1 MAKICGFST
10 IHISAVVQAIQAKT
24 AIIIGMKQDSAE
36 LAKALSAWL
45 SYPRELF
52 DMIKFEHTIFAL
64 PFAFIGALAATVGRT
79 PWRGYFW
86 IFMAMVGARTLAM
99 TFNRVADA
107 DLDSENP
114 RTSNRA
120 IPAGRV
126 KLWMAWLMTGTAAAI
141 FGLAAVMLG
150 PLPAKL
156 APCAFVVLLGYSF
169 TKRFTVLSHAILGLA
184 LGCAPLG
191 AWVALTGR
199 AEAPAYWL
207 SLGVLAWTA
216 GFDIIYSLQDRD
228 FDIQKGLHSIPAILG
243 VKRALVISRTC
254 HAMAIAS
261 WALFLRGINATLPPW
276 VSLIIVAG
284 ILFREQW
291 VVKDG
296 NLKSVDHAFFT
307 LNSFVGVIF
316 LLGFLAHWI
325 RFI

>member
-1 MAKICGFST
+1 ME
-10 IHISAVVQAIQAKT
+10 HN
-24 AIIIGMKQDSAE
+24 SAE
-36 LAKALSAWL
+36 APKTSPARLK
-45 SYPRELF
+45 YTRELF
-52 DMIKFEHTIFAL
+52 DMIKFEHTVFAL
-64 PFAFIGALAATVGRT
+64 PFAFIGALAATKGRT
-79 PWRGYFW
+79 TSWRVYCW
-86 IFMAMVGARTLAM
+86 ILIAMVGARTLAM

-126 KLWMAWLMTGTAAAI
+126 KPWMAWLMTGTAAAL

-156 APCAFVVLLGYSF
+156 APYAFVLLLGYSL
-169 TKRFTVLSHAILGLA
+169 TKRFTVFSHAILGLA

-191 AWVALTGR
+191 AWIALSGR
-199 AEAPAYWL
+199 VEVPAYWL

-228 FDIQKGLHSIPAILG
+228 FDIQKGLYSIPAILG
-243 VKRALVISRTC
+243 VKKALVISRTC
-254 HAMAIAS
+254 HTLAVAS
-261 WALFLRGINATLPPW
+261 WALFLTEMNVTLPPW
-276 VSLIIVAG
+276 LSLITVAL

-291 VVKDG
+291 LVKDG
-296 NLKSVDHAFFT
+296 NLDKVNQAFFT

-325 RFI
+325 MVRAGI

>member
-1 MAKICGFST
+1 ME
-10 IHISAVVQAIQAKT
+10 
-24 AIIIGMKQDSAE
+24 QDSA
-36 LAKALSAWL
+36 APIKASPTWL
-45 SYPRELF
+45 KYSRELF
-52 DMIKFEHTIFAL
+52 NMIKFEHTVFAL
-64 PFAFIGALAATVGRT
+64 PFAFIGALAATEGRT

-86 IFMAMVGARTLAM
+86 VLIAMVGARTLAM

-114 RTSNRA
+114 RTLDRA

-126 KLWMAWLMTGTAAAI
+126 KYWMAWLMTGTAAAV

-156 APCAFVVLLGYSF
+156 APYAFIVLLGYSF

-191 AWVALTGR
+191 AWIALAGR

-228 FDIQKGLHSIPAILG
+228 FDIQKGLHSIPATLG
-243 VKRALVISRTC
+243 VQRALAISRTC
-254 HAMAIAS
+254 HALAVAS
-261 WALFLRGINATLPPW
+261 WAIFLTKMNVTLPPW
-276 VSLIIVAG
+276 VSLMIVAG

-291 VVKDG
+291 VVRDG
-296 NLKSVDHAFFT
+296 NLDSVDHAFFT
-307 LNSFVGVIF
+307 LNSFVGIIF
-316 LLGFLAHWI
+316 LLGFFAHWI
-325 RFI
+325 SLRGVI